1 MLSTYLS
8 EGLGSFVFFLII
20 LATGDKFMI
29 PVALF
34 IGILLSLAGGAQAHL
49 NPAVTAMM
57 VMNGKMSDN
66 EAMWY
71 VASQLVGAFAAVQ
84 WIQMIK
90 K

>member
-1 MLSTYLS
+1 MLNTYLS
-8 EGLGSFVFFLII
+8 EALGSFVFFLII

-57 VMNGKMSDN
+57 MMNGKLNNN

-71 VASQLVGAFAAVQ
+71 VASQLVAAFAAVK
-84 WIQMIK
+84 WMEMIK